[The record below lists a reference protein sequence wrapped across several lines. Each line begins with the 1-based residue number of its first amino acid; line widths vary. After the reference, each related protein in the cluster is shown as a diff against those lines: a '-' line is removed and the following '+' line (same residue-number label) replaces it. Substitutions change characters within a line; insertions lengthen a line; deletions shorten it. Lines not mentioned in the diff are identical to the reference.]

1 MPFLRRWDPATQTR
15 IADRTLTGPAKP
27 SAETGTI
34 AKTDGTVIV
43 ANQNVQPSVPPSTP
57 VNVILPSP
65 NEPIIGKDG
74 KINHNWWRF
83 FNQLYLRT
91 GGVLDNVNQ
100 VHTTYAIS
108 GGVDALAF
116 TGETSVLDLTIFVY
130 KYPAAGS
137 ATITGETPESLL
149 ASPTELPP
157 AGSVTIT
164 GLEPTTDP

>member
-1 MPFLRRWDPATQTR
+1 MPFLRRWDPDTQTR

-91 GGVLDNVNQ
+91 GGVIDNVNQ

-116 TGETSVLDLTIFVY
+116 TGTTPTIDIEEIAVPTVGSITVTGLSEE
-130 KYPAAGS
+130 PALSSPVEAPSIGS
-137 ATITGETPESLL
+137 I
-149 ASPTELPP
+149 
-157 AGSVTIT
+157 TIT

>member
-1 MPFLRRWDPATQTR
+1 MPFLRKWDPDTQTR

-57 VNVILPSP
+57 VNVVLPSP
-65 NEPIIGKDG
+65 NEPIIGKNG
-74 KINHNWWRF
+74 RINHNWWRF

-100 VHTTYAIS
+100 IHTTYAIS

-116 TGETSVLDLTIFVY
+116 TGTTPTTDIEEIAVPTV
-130 KYPAAGS
+130 GS
-137 ATITGETPESLL
+137 ATMTGETPESLL
-149 ASPTELPP
+149 ASPTELPSI
-157 AGSVTIT
+157 GSITIT